1 MRQFSPL
8 VVLVMTACCV
18 APSREAPEQTAR
30 VTPPPAPAPAPPPV
44 TLGPDWRDW
53 PLTPGDWRYSA
64 AAGGSVASY
73 GRAGAAP
80 DLALRCDEAR
90 RQVTISLATPAP
102 AQGPLVIRTT
112 SADRTL
118 TPTATQPGIAE
129 AALAANDRTLD
140 AMAFSR
146 GRFMVSL
153 GGAPNVVAPAWPEV
167 ARVIEDC
174 RS

>member
-1 MRQFSPL
+1 MRKIAAIGAL
-8 VVLVMTACCV
+8 LITACCV
-18 APSREAPEQTAR
+18 RPSQPPPEQTAT
-30 VTPPPAPAPAPPPV
+30 VAPPPAPAPPPV

-53 PLTPGDWRYSA
+53 PLTPGDWRYVA
-64 AAGGSVASY
+64 APGGSVASY

-80 DLALRCDEAR
+80 DLALRCDAAL
-90 RQVTISLATPAP
+90 RQVTISLASSAAAP
-102 AQGPLVIRTT
+102 GPLVIRTT

-118 TPTATQPGIAE
+118 TASAAQPGVAE
-129 AALAANDRTLD
+129 AALAANDGTLD

-146 GRFMVSL
+146 GRFLVSL

-167 ARVIEDC
+167 SRVIEDC

>member
-18 APSREAPEQTAR
+18 APSQPPPEQSAA
-30 VTPPPAPAPAPPPV
+30 VTPAPAPAPPPV
-44 TLGPDWRDW
+44 TLPPDWRDW
-53 PLTPGDWRYSA
+53 PLTPGDWRYA
-64 AAGGSVASY
+64 EAPGGSVASY

-80 DLALRCDEAR
+80 ELALRCDEAR
-90 RQVTISLATPAP
+90 RQITISLAAPAP
-102 AQGPLVIRTT
+102 AQAPLMIRTT
-112 SADRTL
+112 SLDRAL
-118 TPTATQPGIAE
+118 TATPGQTGVAQ
-129 AALAANDRTLD
+129 AALPVNDRLLD

-146 GRFMVSL
+146 GRFLVSL

-167 ARVIEDC
+167 SRVIEDC